1 MANVIFIRD
10 LSKDDNDCLQELKAL
25 FAVKTNSQA
34 ALNAIRRCIKLKKQN
49 DLLSE
54 QLEEYRTIIREQDRI
69 LNDIRSAMGQ
79 RKFFRQKL
87 T

>member
-1 MANVIFIRD
+1 MTTF
-10 LSKDDNDCLQELKAL
+10 
-25 FAVKTNSQA
+25 
-34 ALNAIRRCIKLKKQN
+34 
-49 DLLSE
+49 
-54 QLEEYRTIIREQDRI
+54 EEYRTIIREQDKI